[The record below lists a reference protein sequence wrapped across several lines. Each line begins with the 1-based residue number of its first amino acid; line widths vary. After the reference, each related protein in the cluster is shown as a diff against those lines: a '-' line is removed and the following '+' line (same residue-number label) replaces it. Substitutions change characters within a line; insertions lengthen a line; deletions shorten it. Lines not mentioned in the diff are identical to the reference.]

1 LYFVPWG
8 AGTGAPERSED
19 MAHEAK
25 NAGAAA
31 PRVAQLMT
39 GGAQMNCPALADR
52 PNEWIGAKPSCIGR
66 IALAPVGRF
75 LGATAALGVGGHS
88 NNMSTAAPRI
98 GSTCITSTTR

>member
-31 PRVAQLMT
+31 ARVAQLSDDRT
-39 GGAQMNCPALADR
+39 EEVLKMNCPALADR
-52 PNEWIGAKPSCIGR
+52 SERSLG
-66 IALAPVGRF
+66 IAIAPY

-88 NNMSTAAPRI
+88 SR
-98 GSTCITSTTR
+98 SESS

>member
-1 LYFVPWG
+1 MYFVPWG

-31 PRVAQLMT
+31 AARVAQLWMT
-39 GGAQMNCPALADR
+39 EVLKMNCPSLAHIADR
-52 PNEWIGAKPSCIGR
+52 NEVDRNLAFCR
-66 IALAPVGRF
+66 IAIAPY

-88 NNMSTAAPRI
+88 SRSEST
-98 GSTCITSTTR
+98 